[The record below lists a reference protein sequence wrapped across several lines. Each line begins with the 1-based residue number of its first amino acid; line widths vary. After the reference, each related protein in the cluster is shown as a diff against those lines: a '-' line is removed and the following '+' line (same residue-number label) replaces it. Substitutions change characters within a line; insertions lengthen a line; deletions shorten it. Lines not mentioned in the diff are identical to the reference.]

1 MLVDDKPIAQSVAVD
16 KDGKISFEHN
26 GPITAKESN
35 HVFLSVTVPAATY
48 WHQLRAEDSAGEL
61 VFLNEEQ
68 FLGEG
73 KLQGPAI
80 AVAGALRSNSNKI
93 SVCICNDRL
102 APTSMKNAGLQ
113 VSIGHNSTRP
123 GEDNGHYYL
132 NVYLSDEHLQ
142 SIAKLFLQ
150 NDVEEIILSAVMK
163 KGLYEEDDYL
173 LELESPYFLRPDE
186 LGIQTASGK
195 ISSISLCYENPIKKQ
210 NIRITDDEQKLFPSE
225 IEPKSHETHKH
236 QDDPLLTA
244 VLQLNNWLKWLV
256 VLLGVIAAK
265 VVLFQ

>member
-1 MLVDDKPIAQSVAVD
+1 MLLDEKPIAQPVMVD
-16 KDGKISFEHN
+16 ENGKINFDHN
-26 GPITAKESN
+26 EPITAKESN

-48 WHQLRAEDSAGEL
+48 WHQLTAEDSVAEL

-73 KLQGPAI
+73 TLQGPAI
-80 AVAGALRSNSNKI
+80 AVAGAPRSISNKI

-113 VSIGHNSTRP
+113 VSIGYYKT
-123 GEDNGHYYL
+123 GLEEDNGHYHL
-132 NVYLSDEHLQ
+132 NAYLSDKHLQ

-150 NDVEEIILSAVMK
+150 NDVEKIILSAVMN
-163 KGLYEEDDYL
+163 KGLYEEDCYF
-173 LELESPYFLRPDE
+173 LEPESPYFLRPDE
-186 LGIQTASGK
+186 FGIQNASGK
-195 ISSISLCYENPIKKQ
+195 ISSISLCCENPIKKQ

-225 IEPKSHETHKH
+225 TEPKSHETHKH
-236 QDDPLLTA
+236 QDDPLLKA
-244 VLQLNNWLKWLV
+244 ALQLNNWLKWLV
-256 VLLGVIAAK
+256 ILLGVIAAK